1 MRDREQGEDRQVMQ
15 VLGLNEEA
23 QKSLTLVTE
32 GLHKKYT
39 CVNGKHPVLKFTINT
54 HTHSST
60 TTYILMSQL
69 LLLRPDTQGILLGI
83 KEKYTKFLMHL
94 QCKVI
99 SVSFKL
105 QKFTH
110 QFH

>member
-54 HTHSST
+54 HTHT
-60 TTYILMSQL
+60 AQL
-69 LLLRPDTQGILLGI
+69 LHTFSCHSCCCYVQTHKVYSWASRKNTQ
-83 KEKYTKFLMHL
+83 
-94 QCKVI
+94 
-99 SVSFKL
+99 SF
-105 QKFTH
+105 
-110 QFH
+110 